1 MHVTFYGAIREVT
14 GSMHLLETGKDTLL
28 LDCGLYQG
36 RRKESE
42 AKNRVFPVDPKLIT
56 NMILSH
62 AHIDHS
68 GRIPLLVKGGFNG
81 RIITTRT
88 SVDACSF
95 LLRDSAHIQES
106 DADYLN
112 YKTVRGHLYNLINA
126 KKNGL
131 TNRERGEI
139 AKILKLNGLR
149 LNKEVIS
156 GLLAKHNLNS
166 VEPLYNMA
174 DAEAALSAFDGY
186 PYNTPV
192 TIGKGMTVTF
202 FDAGHILGSALCL
215 ISFREKGRK
224 FNVIYTGDIG
234 RFGRP
239 ILKSPTL
246 KFPEDIGPIDLMI
259 MESTYGARHH
269 EPTEELKD
277 RLAEVINDTYAKNGV
292 VVIPAFAF
300 GRTQD
305 VVYIIHELYNEG
317 RVPKLPVFVDSPLAS
332 NLTRVFAE
340 HPEVYDKATHKAFL
354 EKGQNPFEFSQLSY
368 IGSVAESM
376 ECMKSTTPHIIISSS
391 GMCEAGRILH
401 HLRYR
406 VHNPNNTI
414 VIVGYM
420 AQHTLGRR
428 IMEKGWEAKQQG
440 GKGEAPVIKILGK
453 EYPLKADVVKIG
465 GFSAHADRDEML
477 TFLRKSNL
485 HVKNIAVVHGEE
497 DQSLAFAAF
506 LKEKGFNAFVP
517 KKGQTITSYRVNL

>member
-1 MHVTFYGAIREVT
+1 MHVTFYGATREVT
-14 GSMHLLETGKDTLL
+14 GSMHLLESGKDRIL
-28 LDCGLYQG
+28 LDCGLFQG

-42 AKNRVFPVDPKLIT
+42 AKNRVFPVDPELIT

-88 SVDACSF
+88 SADASAF
-95 LLRDSAHIQES
+95 LLRDSAHIQQS
-106 DADYLN
+106 DALYLN
-112 YKTVRGHLYNLINA
+112 YKTVRGHLYNLAN
-126 KKNGL
+126 KKKSDL
-131 TNRERGEI
+131 TNRERSEI
-139 AKILKLNGLR
+139 TKLLKLNGLR
-149 LNKEVIS
+149 LNKEAID
-156 GLLAKHNLNS
+156 GLLAKYKLQS
-166 VEPLYNMA
+166 VEPLYEMA

-192 TIGKGMTVTF
+192 AIGKGMTVTF

-215 ISFREKGRK
+215 LSFREKGRK

-234 RFGRP
+234 RFGSP
-239 ILKSPTL
+239 ILKNPTL

-269 EPTEELKD
+269 EPAEELKD
-277 RLAEVINDTYAKNGV
+277 RLAEVINDTVDKGGV

-317 RVPKLPVFVDSPLAS
+317 RVPKIPVFVDSPLAS

-340 HPEVYDKATHKAFL
+340 HPEVYDKATHTAFL
-354 EKGQNPFEFSQLSY
+354 EKGKNPFEFKQLKY
-368 IGSVAESM
+368 IDSVAESM

-406 VHNPNNTI
+406 VHNPKNTI
-414 VIVGYM
+414 VVVGYM

-428 IMEKGWEAKQQG
+428 IMEKGWEYKQQG
-440 GKGEAPVIKILGK
+440 RKGEAPVVKILGK
-453 EYPLKADVVKIG
+453 EYPLKAEVVKIG
-465 GFSAHADRDEML
+465 GFSAHADREEMH

-485 HVKNIAVVHGEE
+485 HIKNIAVVHGEE
-497 DQSLAFAAF
+497 EQSIEFAAF
-506 LKEKGFNAFVP
+506 LKEKGLNAFVP
-517 KKGQTITSYRVNL
+517 KRGQTITME

>member
-42 AKNRVFPVDPKLIT
+42 AKNRVFPVDPELIT

-81 RIITTRT
+81 RIVTTRIT
-88 SVDACSF
+88 ADACNY

-112 YKTVRGHLYNLINA
+112 YKTVRGHLYNLSHA
-126 KKNGL
+126 KKTTL
-131 TNRERGEI
+131 TNRERSEI
-139 AKILKLNGLR
+139 GKILKHNGRR
-149 LNKEVIS
+149 LNQTAINQ
-156 GLLAKHNLNS
+156 LLTKHNLKS
-166 VEPLYNMA
+166 VEPLYSMS

-192 TIGKGMTVTF
+192 TIGKGVTATF
-202 FDAGHILGSALCL
+202 FEAGHILGSALCL
-215 ISFREKGRK
+215 ITFREKGRI
-224 FNVIYTGDIG
+224 FNVVYTGDIG
-234 RFGRP
+234 RFDRP
-239 ILKSPTL
+239 ILKNPTL
-246 KFPEDIGPIDLMI
+246 TFPKDIGPIDLMI

-269 EPTEELKD
+269 EPTEELKG
-277 RLAEVINDTYAKNGV
+277 RLADVINDTYAKKGV

-305 VVYIIHELYNEG
+305 IVYIIHELYNEG
-317 RVPKLPVFVDSPLAS
+317 KVPRLPVFVDSPLAS

-340 HPEVYDKATHKAFL
+340 HPEAYDKEAHKTFL
-354 EKGQNPFEFSQLSY
+354 ERGQKPFEFKELTY
-368 IGSVAESM
+368 IGSVEESM

-414 VIVGYM
+414 LIVGYM
-420 AQHTLGRR
+420 AQHTLGRN
-428 IMEKGWEAKQQG
+428 IMEKGWEAKQKEH
-440 GKGEAPVIKILGK
+440 KGEPPMLKILGK

-465 GFSAHADRDEML
+465 GFSAHADREEMYG
-477 TFLRKSNL
+477 FLRKSSL
-485 HVKNIAVVHGEE
+485 TIKNIAVVHGEE

-506 LKEKGFNAFVP
+506 LNEKGFNAFVP
-517 KKGQTITSYRVNL
+517 KKGQTITM

>member
-14 GSMHLLETGKDTLL
+14 GSMHQLEAGKDRIL
-28 LDCGLYQG
+28 LDCGLFQG
-36 RRKESE
+36 RRKETE
-42 AKNRVFPVDPKLIT
+42 AKNRVFPVDPELIT

-81 RIITTRT
+81 RVITTRT
-88 SVDACSF
+88 TADACSY

-106 DADYLN
+106 DALYLN
-112 YKTVRGHLYNLINA
+112 YKTVRGHLYNLANG
-126 KKNGL
+126 KNHL
-131 TNRERGEI
+131 TNRERSEI
-139 AKILKLNGLR
+139 TKLLKHNGLR
-149 LNKEVIS
+149 LNKEAIA
-156 GLLAKHNLNS
+156 GLLDKHNLNS
-166 VEPLYNMA
+166 VEPLYTMA
-174 DAEAALSAFDGY
+174 DAEAALTAFDGY

-202 FDAGHILGSALCL
+202 YEAGHILGSALCL
-215 ISFREKGRK
+215 LSFRERGRR

-239 ILKSPTL
+239 ILKNPTL
-246 KFPEDIGPIDLMI
+246 RFPENLGPIDLMI

-277 RLAEVINDTYAKNGV
+277 RLAEVINDTYDRKGV

-305 VVYIIHELYNEG
+305 VVYIIHELLNEG
-317 RVPKLPVFVDSPLAS
+317 RIPKLPVFVDSPLAG

-340 HPEVYDKATHKAFL
+340 HPEVYDKETHRTFL
-354 EKGQNPFEFSQLSY
+354 EKGMNPFEFKGLSY
-368 IGSVAESM
+368 ISTVAESM

-428 IMEKGWEAKQQG
+428 IMELGWDYKQNDRKGKP
-440 GKGEAPVIKILGK
+440 PVVKILGK

-465 GFSAHADRDEML
+465 GFSAHADREEMH
-477 TFLRKSNL
+477 TFLKKSNL
-485 HVKNIAVVHGEE
+485 QVKNIAVVHGEE
-497 DQSLAFAAF
+497 EQSKAFAAF
-506 LKEKGFNAFVP
+506 LKEKGLNAFVP
-517 KKGQTITSYRVNL
+517 KRGQTITME

>member
-14 GSMHLLETGKDTLL
+14 GSMHQLEAGKDRIL
-28 LDCGLYQG
+28 LDCGLFQG
-36 RRKESE
+36 RRKETE
-42 AKNRVFPVDPKLIT
+42 AKNRVFPVDPELIT

-81 RIITTRT
+81 RVITTRT
-88 SVDACSF
+88 TADACSY

-106 DADYLN
+106 DALYLN
-112 YKTVRGHLYNLINA
+112 YKTVRGHLYNLANG
-126 KKNGL
+126 KNHL
-131 TNRERGEI
+131 TNRERSEI
-139 AKILKLNGLR
+139 AKILKHNGLR
-149 LNKEVIS
+149 LNKEAIA

-166 VEPLYNMA
+166 VEPLYSMS
-174 DAEAALSAFDGY
+174 DAEAALTAFDGY

-202 FDAGHILGSALCL
+202 FEAGHILGSALCL
-215 ISFREKGRK
+215 LSFRERGRR

-239 ILKSPTL
+239 ILKNPTL
-246 KFPEDIGPIDLMI
+246 CFPDNLGPIDLMI

-277 RLAEVINDTYAKNGV
+277 RLAEVINDTYDRKGV

-305 VVYIIHELYNEG
+305 VVYIIHELLNEG
-317 RVPKLPVFVDSPLAS
+317 RIPKLPVFVDSPLAG

-340 HPEVYDKATHKAFL
+340 HPEVYDKETHRTFL
-354 EKGQNPFEFSQLSY
+354 EKGMNPFEFKGLSY
-368 IGSVAESM
+368 ISTVAESM

-428 IMEKGWEAKQQG
+428 IMELGWDYKQDG
-440 GKGEAPVIKILGK
+440 RRGKPPIVKILGK

-465 GFSAHADRDEML
+465 GFSAHADREEMY
-477 TFLRKSNL
+477 TFLKKSNL
-485 HVKNIAVVHGEE
+485 QVKNIAVVHGEE
-497 DQSLAFAAF
+497 EQSNAFAAF
-506 LKEKGFNAFVP
+506 LKEKGLNAFVP
-517 KKGQTITSYRVNL
+517 KRGQTITME

>member
-14 GSMHLLETGKDTLL
+14 GSMHLLETGKDTIL

-42 AKNRVFPVDPKLIT
+42 AKNRVFPVDPGLIT

-81 RIITTRT
+81 RIVTTRT
-88 SVDACSF
+88 SADASAF
-95 LLRDSAHIQES
+95 LLRDAAHIQES
-106 DADYLN
+106 DALYLN
-112 YKTVRGHLYNLINA
+112 YKTVRGHLYNLTHA
-126 KKNGL
+126 KKGDL

-139 AKILKLNGLR
+139 AKILKHNGMR
-149 LNKEVIS
+149 LNKEAIDD
-156 GLLAKHNLNS
+156 LLAKHNLNS
-166 VEPLYNMA
+166 VEPLYTMA

-192 TIGKGMTVTF
+192 TIGKGVTVTF

-215 ISFREKGRK
+215 LSFTEKGRR
-224 FNVIYTGDIG
+224 FNVVYTGDIG
-234 RFGRP
+234 RFNRP
-239 ILKSPTL
+239 ILNNPTL
-246 KFPEDIGPIDLMI
+246 KFPEDVGPIDLMI

-269 EPTEELKD
+269 EPTEALKD
-277 RLAEVINDTYAKNGV
+277 RLAEVINETSAKGGV

-317 RVPKLPVFVDSPLAS
+317 RVPKLPVFVDSPLAG

-340 HPEVYDKATHKAFL
+340 HPEVYDKETHHTFL
-354 EKGQNPFEFSQLSY
+354 EKGQNPFEFKQLSY
-368 IGSVAESM
+368 ISTVEESM
-376 ECMKSTTPHIIISSS
+376 ECMKTTTPHIIISSS

-428 IMEKGWEAKQQG
+428 IMDLGWEYKQQG
-440 GKGEAPVIKILGK
+440 GRGPAPMLKILGK
-453 EYPLKADVVKIG
+453 EYPLKANVVKIG
-465 GFSAHADRDEML
+465 GFSAHADREEMH
-477 TFLRKSNL
+477 TFLRKSSL
-485 HVKNIAVVHGEE
+485 QVKNIAVVHGEE
-497 DQSLAFAAF
+497 EQSLAFADF
-506 LKEKGFNAFVP
+506 LKEKGLNAFVP
-517 KKGQTITSYRVNL
+517 KKGQTITME

>member
-14 GSMHLLETGKDTLL
+14 GSMHQLEAGKDCIL
-28 LDCGLYQG
+28 LDCGLFQG
-36 RRKESE
+36 RRKETE
-42 AKNRVFPVDPKLIT
+42 AKNRVFHVDPSHIT

-81 RIITTRT
+81 RVITTRT
-88 SVDACSF
+88 TADACTY

-106 DADYLN
+106 DALYLN
-112 YKTVRGHLYNLINA
+112 YKTVRGHLYNLANG
-126 KKNGL
+126 KKSEL
-131 TNRERGEI
+131 THRERSEI
-139 AKILKLNGLR
+139 TKLLKHNGLR
-149 LNKEVIS
+149 LNKEAIAE
-156 GLLAKHNLNS
+156 LLAKHNLHS
-166 VEPLYNMA
+166 VEPLYSMA
-174 DAEAALSAFDGY
+174 DADAALSAFDGY

-202 FDAGHILGSALCL
+202 YEAGHILGSALCL
-215 ISFREKGRK
+215 LTFREKGRRY
-224 FNVIYTGDIG
+224 NVMYTGDIG

-239 ILKSPTL
+239 ILKSPNL
-246 KFPEDIGPIDLMI
+246 VFPDDLGPIDLMI

-269 EPTEELKD
+269 EPAEELKG
-277 RLAEVINDTYAKNGV
+277 RLAEVINETYNKGGV

-305 VVYIIHELYNEG
+305 VVYIIHELSNEG
-317 RVPKLPVFVDSPLAS
+317 RIPKIPVFVDSPLAG

-340 HPEVYDKATHKAFL
+340 HPEVYDKATHETFL
-354 EKGQNPFEFSQLSY
+354 EKGMNPFKFKQLSY
-368 IGSVAESM
+368 ISTVSESM

-428 IMEKGWEAKQQG
+428 IMEQGWDYKQQG
-440 GKGEAPVIKILGK
+440 RKGKPPIVKILGK

-465 GFSAHADRDEML
+465 GFSAHADREEMY

-485 HVKNIAVVHGEE
+485 QVKNIAVVHGEE
-497 DQSLAFAAF
+497 EQSLAFAAF
-506 LKEKGFNAFVP
+506 LKEKGLNAFVP
-517 KKGQTITSYRVNL
+517 KRGQTITME

>member
-14 GSMHLLETGKDTLL
+14 GSMHLLESGKDSILM
-28 LDCGLYQG
+28 DCGLFQG
-36 RRKESE
+36 RRKESD
-42 AKNRVFPVDPKLIT
+42 AKNRIFPVDPSHVT

-68 GRIPLLVKGGFNG
+68 GRIPLLIKGGFNG
-81 RIITTRT
+81 RVFTTRT
-88 SVDACSF
+88 TADACSY

-106 DADYLN
+106 DALYLN
-112 YKTVRGHLYNLINA
+112 YKTVRGHLYNLANG
-126 KKNGL
+126 KKNDL
-131 TNRERGEI
+131 TNREQSEI
-139 AKILKLNGLR
+139 TKLLKHNGLR
-149 LNKEVIS
+149 LNKEAIS
-156 GLLAKHNLNS
+156 KLLTQYNLNS
-166 VEPLYNMA
+166 VEPLYTMT

-186 PYNTPV
+186 PYNTPITV
-192 TIGKGMTVTF
+192 GKGMTLTF
-202 FDAGHILGSALCL
+202 FEAGHILGSALCL
-215 ISFREKGRK
+215 LSFREKGRR
-224 FNVIYTGDIG
+224 FNVIFTGDIG

-239 ILKSPTL
+239 ILRNPTL
-246 KFPEDIGPIDLMI
+246 SFPENIGPIDLMI

-269 EPTEELKD
+269 EPAEELKD
-277 RLAEVINDTYAKNGV
+277 RLAEVINATYNKGGV

-305 VVYIIHELYNEG
+305 VVYIIHELRNEG
-317 RVPKLPVFVDSPLAS
+317 RIPKLPVFVDSPLAG

-340 HPEVYDKATHKAFL
+340 HPEVYDKATHKTFL
-354 EKGQNPFEFSQLSY
+354 EKGLNPFEFKGLNY
-368 IGSVAESM
+368 ISTVAESM
-376 ECMKSTTPHIIISSS
+376 ECMKTTTPHIIISSS

-428 IMEKGWEAKQQG
+428 IMEAGWEYKKQG
-440 GKGEAPVIKILGK
+440 RTGKAPIVKILGK

-465 GFSAHADRDEML
+465 GFSAHADREEMY

-485 HVKNIAVVHGEE
+485 HIKNIAVVHGEE
-497 DQSLAFAAF
+497 EQSLAFADF
-506 LKEKGFNAFVP
+506 LKEKGFKAFVP
-517 KKGQTITSYRVNL
+517 KKGQTITID